1 MIISDLYQ
9 TKISTPSFE
18 VKINSV
24 ITVTVKLL
32 DFNNRPVTG
41 KQVSLNVD
49 RGTIQAIT
57 TGTSGYVA
65 DNKLGANA
73 VTDSNGEIAVTYK
86 ASSWGLATF
95 TANMSHS
102 QIKVSGWKKIGDCTL
117 AKSYSSNKPTATLY
131 SNGEMG
137 ALYFKGAFSVTKNSN
152 TKIASFSSSYAPPY
166 TMYFLCY
173 NTTARLQISNGGVV
187 NLYAPNASQT
197 IGTIIHFPLKSKLT
211 L

>member
-9 TKISTPSFE
+9 TKISVPSFE
-18 VKINSV
+18 VKIDSV

-32 DFNNRPVTG
+32 DFNNSPVSG
-41 KQVSLNVD
+41 KQVSLSVD
-49 RGTIQAIT
+49 RGVFQAIT
-57 TGTSGYVA
+57 VGASGYLT
-65 DNKLGANA
+65 DNNMVVKA
-73 VTDSNGEIAVTYK
+73 VTDGNGEVQVTYK

-102 QIKVSGWKKIGDCTL
+102 QIRVSGWKFIGDCSL
-117 AKSYSSNKPTATLY
+117 AKSYTTKPNAKLY
-131 SNGEMG
+131 SNGELS
-137 ALYFKGAFSVTKNSN
+137 ALYLKGAFSVTKNSN

-166 TMYFLCY
+166 TFYSLCY
-173 NTTARLQISNGGVV
+173 NTTARLQITNGGVI

-197 IGTIIHFPLKSKLT
+197 IGAIVQFPSKLKLT

>member
-9 TKISTPSFE
+9 TKVSVPSFE
-18 VKINSV
+18 VKIDSV

-32 DFNNRPVTG
+32 DFNNSPVSG
-41 KQVSLNVD
+41 KQVSLSVD
-49 RGTIQAIT
+49 RGVFQAVT
-57 TGTSGYVA
+57 VGASGYLTDNNMVA
-65 DNKLGANA
+65 KA
-73 VTDSNGEIAVTYK
+73 VTDGNGEVQVTYK

-117 AKSYSSNKPTATLY
+117 AKSYSSNKPTARYY
-131 SNGEMG
+131 SNGEFG
-137 ALYFKGAFSVTKNSN
+137 AIYVNGAFSVTKNSN
-152 TKIASFSSSYAPPY
+152 TKIASFSSSYAPPTTIY
-166 TMYFLCY
+166 ELCY
-173 NTTARLQISNGGVV
+173 NTTARLQITNAGAI

-197 IGTIIHFPLKSKLT
+197 INTVVEFPLKSRLT